1 MTDNEKLLSDLGEV
15 SRELQDWASDLLDEG
30 KSAAEII
37 EMLRRAAELS
47 GRD

>member
-1 MTDNEKLLSDLGEV
+1 MTDNEKLLSDLGVV
-15 SRELQDWASDLLDEG
+15 SRELQDWASDLLDGG
-30 KSAAEII
+30 KLASEII